1 MLRTLSFKA
10 TKRRNTVGILT
21 LLQIL
26 HKFSFLLMIVIRVL
40 NGSLSTDCDITIG
53 SRCTV
58 IVLGEKCCTSE
69 LYHMHS
75 LLLPIIQTLYLVN
88 NINNTSIRVL

>member
-69 LYHMHS
+69 LLSHAFSTPPYHPNTVFS
-75 LLLPIIQTLYLVN
+75 EQYKQY
-88 NINNTSIRVL
+88 IN